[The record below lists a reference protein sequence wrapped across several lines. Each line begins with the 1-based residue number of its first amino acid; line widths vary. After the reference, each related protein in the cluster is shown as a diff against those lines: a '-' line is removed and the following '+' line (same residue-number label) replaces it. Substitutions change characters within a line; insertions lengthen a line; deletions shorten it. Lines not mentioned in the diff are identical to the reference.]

1 MSKAASPQRGL
12 FSWLTGPRPLSS
24 TDVPDRQLPHP
35 VGGAATRFVLLLFLP
50 LYSGRVE
57 RTIHPTIPRWVLYSL
72 PTVSRK
78 AAAAGPG
85 PLGSGSL
92 GLCFG
97 LVALPLPPFGPEQSQ
112 C

>member
-24 TDVPDRQLPHP
+24 TDVPDRQLPHR
-35 VGGAATRFVLLLFLP
+35 VGGTALGLCCFNFCLSTLGGLKEPSIPPFPGGSSTPFPLP
-50 LYSGRVE
+50 PGR
-57 RTIHPTIPRWVLYSL
+57 LQL
-72 PTVSRK
+72 P
-78 AAAAGPG
+78 APG